1 MLLYLLFITII
12 FIIYTEINIGNIL
25 FRHNS
30 SGNRSINISSML
42 SFMTHPL
49 HSYFLWNVKALDINY
64 PFIIIMSIII
74 YILFIRKNE
83 IFNIKA
89 I

>member
-1 MLLYLLFITII
+1 MLAYLLFITLS
-12 FIIYTEINIGNIL
+12 FITYAEITIGNIL

-30 SGNRSINISSML
+30 SGNKSINISSML
-42 SFMTHPL
+42 SFMIHPL
-49 HSYFLWNVKALDINY
+49 HNCFLWNVHALDINY
-64 PFIIIMSIII
+64 PFIIFVSSVI

-83 IFNIKA
+83 LFNIKT

>member
-1 MLLYLLFITII
+1 MLLYLSFVTLVFV
-12 FIIYTEINIGNIL
+12 IYTEINVGNIL

-30 SGNRSINISSML
+30 SGNKSINISSMI
-42 SFMTHPL
+42 SFMIHPL
-49 HSYFLWNVKALDINY
+49 HSCFLWNVKALDINY
-64 PFIIIMSIII
+64 PFIMIMSIII
-74 YILFIRKNE
+74 YILFSRKNE